1 MKKENPTTEYT
12 EQTPK
17 PASKRELQY
26 AEALNNFSQAEEP
39 ELKQKKH
46 KWFMPLVL
54 IIAIGIGVFLIVQM
68 SQSLGDQKSFQEVFG
83 SVSFQNL
90 LWVVLV
96 LLAILVLDIT
106 KYVVSLQAITGQLRP
121 LIGTKTS
128 LLGRYYDS
136 ITPFAVGG
144 QPVQIYY
151 LHSKGFR
158 GGLSSAVILTKYFF
172 NMCAWTLVALVCMA
186 ANTDVLSAV
195 PNGTV
200 IAIVGWVGLVI
211 NMSLPTFILFFVLMP
226 KFAHKLTSGVI
237 SLGHKLHIVKDKE
250 KVMKRALKSVRDF
263 RSSFILMAKRP
274 LQLVLL
280 IVACVGE
287 TALSFAFPY
296 FVVKMFNGIAPAE
309 QTFSTLFDVMALNC
323 YSFFSASIVPTPG
336 SSGAIEFV
344 FTIAFSNVAG
354 ATLLWV
360 IFTWRFATYYIYIII
375 GVCITI
381 FNFIRSLIRVRR
393 EKPGATV
400 AADTQPN
407 AEPASTDKQ
416 TPPAT
421 VEQTTQTE
429 LPPSPQQ
436 QRIVEVELAP
446 PDDSGDNKK

>member
-17 PASKRELQY
+17 PVSKRELQY

-46 KWFMPLVL
+46 KWVMPLVL

-68 SQSLGDQKSFQEVFG
+68 SQSMGDQKSFQEVFG

-106 KYVVSLQAITGQLRP
+106 KYIASLHAITGKFRP

-128 LLGRYYDS
+128 LLGKYYDS

-172 NMCAWTLVALVCMA
+172 NMCAWTLVALICMA

-211 NMSLPTFILFFVLMP
+211 NMSLPMFILFFVLMP
-226 KFAHKLTSGVI
+226 KFAHKLTSGII

-263 RSSFILMAKRP
+263 RSSFILMAKKP
-274 LQLVLL
+274 FQLVLL

-287 TALSFAFPY
+287 TALTFAFPY
-296 FVVKMFNGIAPAE
+296 FVVKMFNGITPAE

-381 FNFIRSLIRVRR
+381 FNFIRSLVRAR
-393 EKPGATV
+393 RKTGATV
-400 AADTQPN
+400 ADAQTN
-407 AEPASTDKQ
+407 AEPAYN
-416 TPPAT
+416 
-421 VEQTTQTE
+421 EQTAQTE
-429 LPPSPQQ
+429 KTEMPTSSQ

-446 PDDSGDNKK
+446 PDGSDADNNDK